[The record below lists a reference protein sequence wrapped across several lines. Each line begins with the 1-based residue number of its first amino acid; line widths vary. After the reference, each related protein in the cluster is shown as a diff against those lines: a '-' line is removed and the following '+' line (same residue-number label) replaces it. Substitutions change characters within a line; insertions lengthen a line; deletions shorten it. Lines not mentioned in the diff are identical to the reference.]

1 MFIVLHGAQADKL
14 GAGRGSSRGSRYGSS
29 RGSTPDLAPANCG
42 RLVGY
47 SKSANGSRNVRL
59 CAVNLELDL
68 CMFII
73 PEPGL
78 LGVI

>member
-14 GAGRGSSRGSRYGSS
+14 GAGRGFSRGSRYGST

>member
-1 MFIVLHGAQADKL
+1 MFIVLHDAQADKL
-14 GAGRGSSRGSRYGSS
+14 GAGRGSTRGSRYGSS